1 MRCHIESGQNFMLA
15 KKKNENQQQQ
25 QTILA
30 GNPRESLPD
39 KTNNFPHVLM
49 SGEID
54 IYSNKTRRYGKRK
67 LVLSLI
73 RSTNGLI

>member
-1 MRCHIESGQNFMLA
+1 MRCHIESGHNFMLA
-15 KKKNENQQQQ
+15 KKKKEKQQH

-30 GNPRESLPD
+30 CNPRESLPD

-54 IYSNKTRRYGKRK
+54 IATKCVGMEKES
-67 LVLSLI
+67 
-73 RSTNGLI
+73 